1 MPISLNPG
9 FALLLAAALALVT
22 PRGLRPMLAVAAAAL
37 AGALALTPDFG
48 AHDMFRQ
55 VGLTVVPLRLDAAA
69 QIFGLAF
76 AGAGI
81 VLGLAMGHRRDARED
96 CALLAHLGGAMT
108 AVFGG
113 DLVTFAVGAEI
124 SILAAAAL
132 VLCGRTPGARS
143 AAQRFVILHALAGA
157 LFVVGVGLVWAQ
169 TSDVRFDRLDATAP
183 AGLCMLLGC
192 LIRVGA
198 PFAHVW
204 IKDAPPRAGVLGF
217 AALAPV
223 TTTLALYAL
232 IRMFPGEPALAP
244 IGAAGLAFG
253 LAQAAASAK
262 PRTILAYATMAQ
274 TGLLV
279 MALGVGA
286 PLIMAGVSAA
296 AFAGLFAALLAG
308 LIVGWATREGAASTE
323 APPIWRAAPATA
335 ALACAAIA
343 AVLGLPGF
351 ATFATGALLQD
362 AFARQAPDWMLAAY
376 VAAGAGAVFGAGR
389 AIMVA
394 VFGKAGARGAAPP
407 FELVLATFLAAF
419 FLVAIGIAPAWLF
432 GLAPPSPISFFP
444 YDWDHIAAR
453 LQLIAAA
460 GLILAL
466 SALAPLARRLGSGGL
481 RDVDWIYRRLGP
493 SALAGISA
501 ALRGGFSLW
510 TSAAGQAGERLAAA
524 AQSLGQRLDRQ
535 VPAGGRRA
543 VQLTLLGA
551 AGVVLVCALAA
562 RG

>member
-22 PRGLRPMLAVAAAAL
+22 PRSLRPALAVAAAAL
-37 AGALALTPDFG
+37 AGALALTPVFG
-48 AHDMFRQ
+48 AHAMFRQ

-69 QIFGLAF
+69 QVFGLAF
-76 AGAGI
+76 AGAGV

-132 VLCGRTPGARS
+132 VLCGRTPASRS

-204 IKDAPPRAGVLGF
+204 IKDAAPRAGVLGF

-244 IGAAGLAFG
+244 IGATGLAIG
-253 LAQAAASAK
+253 LIQAAASVE
-262 PRTILAYATMAQ
+262 PRKILAYATMAQ

-296 AFAGLFAALLAG
+296 AFAGLFATLLAG
-308 LIVGWATREGAASTE
+308 LIVGWATRAPPAPD
-323 APPIWRAAPATA
+323 APPIWKAAPATA

-343 AVLGLPGF
+343 ATLGLPGF
-351 ATFATGALLQD
+351 ATFATSALLQD

-376 VAAGAGAVFGAGR
+376 VAAGAGAVFGGAR
-389 AIMVA
+389 AILGA
-394 VFGKAGARGAAPP
+394 VFAPTGARGAAPP
-407 FELVLATFLAAF
+407 FDLVLATFLAAF

-444 YDWDHIAAR
+444 YDWDHLAAR
-453 LQLIAAA
+453 LQLAAAA

-466 SALAPLARRLGSGGL
+466 SALGPLAQRLGAGGL

-493 SALAGISA
+493 PALAGISK
-501 ALRGGFSLW
+501 ALRGGFGFW
-510 TSAAGQAGERLAAA
+510 TAAAGQVGLWMAAA
-524 AQSLGQRLDRQ
+524 GQSLGERLDRQ

-543 VQLTLLGA
+543 IQLTLLGA
-551 AGVVLVCALAA
+551 AGVVLICALAA
-562 RG
+562 GG